1 MKLKQTRVAMLAL
14 LAVVACAKDETT
26 IENQEAQIPIS
37 EKSLVEASVIRHKI
51 SGLAQK
57 GKKVSWSMMT
67 NQELWSAIQDGEQLC
82 TIGFGDHASDFD
94 RSKSRSASQLQAKIL
109 QLIANSE
116 QKGIDKILLKADV
129 FLNQVDV
136 RIEKQETIIALRR
149 LGYVRYVEPAD
160 FRLENNMDAS
170 KDSSSSSGCGLESEV
185 ISTSDYTTITPNAK
199 APWAF
204 YKHNIPAAW
213 NYSTGQGVTLGIVDT
228 GLSTVNSLFNGS
240 FNNGLSS
247 GRVVQ
252 KYGVYVDSIWPW
264 TTGYDGANDKCGHG
278 TSMVSVAAAPRNDK
292 GQPVGVA
299 YNCNLI
305 SYRAAYNVVLDGYH
319 ELEGVKTAYTNLA
332 NNANVRVI
340 SMSMGNI
347 ISSGKIEDAIKYA
360 YSKGKLMFCA
370 AGTSTSFTSF
380 AGVIFPAW
388 MPEVVA
394 VTGIKDASTYQ
405 ACDVCHTGS
414 KVEFTIMM
422 QRVSSGNKIPV
433 NSYYEG
439 QGDYV
444 GGSSVATATT
454 SGIATLVWAKNPSW
468 TRGQVLQ
475 KLRQSAQFY
484 TNRHPEFG
492 YGMPDALKAMQ

>member
-1 MKLKQTRVAMLAL
+1 MKLKQSRLAMLAWL
-14 LAVVACAKDETT
+14 VVMACAKDENPM
-26 IENQEAQIPIS
+26 NQQEVQIPNS
-37 EKSLVEASVIRHKI
+37 EKALVESSVIRHKI
-51 SGLAQK
+51 TGLAQQ
-57 GKKVSWSMMT
+57 GKKVNWKMMT
-67 NQELWSAIQDGEQLC
+67 NQELWSAIQDGGQWC
-82 TIGFGDHASDFD
+82 TIGFGDNASDID
-94 RSKSRSASQLQAKIL
+94 RTKSRSASQLQAKIL
-109 QLIANSE
+109 QLIATYE
-116 QKGIDKILLKADV
+116 QKTIDEILLKADA
-129 FLNQVDV
+129 FLNHVDV
-136 RIEKQETIIALRR
+136 SIEKQETIIALRR

-160 FRLENNMDAS
+160 FRLESNMDAS

-185 ISTSDYTTITPNAK
+185 VSTEDFTTITPNAK

-213 NYSTGQGVTLGIVDT
+213 SYSTGQGVTLGIVDT

-264 TTGYDGANDKCGHG
+264 SSGYDGANDKCGHG
-278 TSMVSVAAAPRNDK
+278 TSMASVAAAPRNDK

-299 YNCNLI
+299 YNCNLVT
-305 SYRAAYNVVLDGYH
+305 YRAASNVVLDGYH
-319 ELEGVKTAYTNLA
+319 ELEGVKTAYINLA

-370 AGTSTSFTSF
+370 AGTSTSFTTF

-422 QRVSSGNKIPV
+422 QRVTSGNKIPV
-433 NSYYEG
+433 NSYYDG
-439 QGDYV
+439 QGDYS

-468 TRGQVLQ
+468 TRDQVLQ

>member
-1 MKLKQTRVAMLAL
+1 M
-14 LAVVACAKDETT
+14 
-26 IENQEAQIPIS
+26 
-37 EKSLVEASVIRHKI
+37 
-51 SGLAQK
+51 
-57 GKKVSWSMMT
+57 
-67 NQELWSAIQDGEQLC
+67 
-82 TIGFGDHASDFD
+82 
-94 RSKSRSASQLQAKIL
+94 
-109 QLIANSE
+109 
-116 QKGIDKILLKADV
+116 
-129 FLNQVDV
+129 
-136 RIEKQETIIALRR
+136 
-149 LGYVRYVEPAD
+149 
-160 FRLENNMDAS
+160 
-170 KDSSSSSGCGLESEV
+170 
-185 ISTSDYTTITPNAK
+185 
-199 APWAF
+199 
-204 YKHNIPAAW
+204 
-213 NYSTGQGVTLGIVDT
+213 
-228 GLSTVNSLFNGS
+228 
-240 FNNGLSS
+240 
-247 GRVVQ
+247 VQ

-264 TTGYDGANDKCGHG
+264 SSGYDGANDKCGHG
-278 TSMVSVAAAPRNDK
+278 TSMASVAAAPRNDK

-299 YNCNLI
+299 YNCNLVT
-305 SYRAAYNVVLDGYH
+305 YRATSNVVLDGYH
-319 ELEGVKTAYTNLA
+319 ELEGVKTAYINLA
-332 NNANVRVI
+332 NNVNVRVI

-370 AGTSTSFTSF
+370 AGTSTSFTTF

-422 QRVSSGNKIPV
+422 QRVTSGNKIPV
-433 NSYYEG
+433 KSYYDG
-439 QGDYV
+439 QGDYS

-468 TRGQVLQ
+468 TRDQVLQ